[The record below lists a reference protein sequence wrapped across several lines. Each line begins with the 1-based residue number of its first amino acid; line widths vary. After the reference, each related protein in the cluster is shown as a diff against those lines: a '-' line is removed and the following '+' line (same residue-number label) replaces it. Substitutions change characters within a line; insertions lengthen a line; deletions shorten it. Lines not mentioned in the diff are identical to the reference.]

1 MDYSSLKAKDPEIFA
16 SVKSELTRQ
25 RQNIE
30 LIASENFTDVAVM
43 EAQGSILTNK
53 YAEGYPGKRWYN
65 GCQNADA
72 VEILAQQ
79 RICALFGAKF
89 ANVQPHS
96 GAQANMAVCMA
107 LLEHGDTIMGLDL
120 ACGGHLSHGYSMN
133 FSGKYFKVV
142 SYGVD
147 KKTEQVDYA
156 EIERVAV
163 ENKPKLI
170 IAGGSAYPRTLDF
183 AKFREI
189 ADKVGAYLMVD
200 MAHFAGLAAAGQ
212 YPNPVPFAHITT
224 STTHKTLR
232 GPRGGVILTNDE
244 DLFKKINTAVFPG
257 IQGGP
262 LMHVIAAKAV
272 AFKLCAEN
280 KFQDDQAMVLKN
292 ARAMADEFVK
302 RGLRIVTGGTDSHL
316 MLIDLRSINVTGKD
330 AANVLD
336 EINITANKNLI
347 PYDPAS
353 PFQTS
358 GIRVGTPAITM
369 RGFKEADCRE
379 VARII
384 VECLKNKDDHAKLA
398 ELKAQVISLTD
409 KFPLYPELQA

>member
-1 MDYSSLKAKDPEIFA
+1 MDFSSLKAQDPEIFA
-16 SVKSELTRQ
+16 SVKNELTRQ

-30 LIASENFTDVAVM
+30 LIASENFTDLAVM
-43 EAQGSILTNK
+43 EAQGSVLTNK

-72 VEILAQQ
+72 VETLAQQ

-107 LLEHGDTIMGLDL
+107 LLEHGDTILGLDL
-120 ACGGHLSHGYSMN
+120 ACGGHLSHGHPMN
-133 FSGKYFKVV
+133 FSGKYFKIVP
-142 SYGVD
+142 YGVRKD
-147 KKTEQVDYA
+147 TEQVDYA
-156 EIERVAV
+156 EIEKLAL

-170 IAGGSAYPRTLDF
+170 IAGGSAYPRALDF

-200 MAHFAGLAAAGQ
+200 MAHFAGLSVTGH
-212 YPNPVPFAHITT
+212 YPNPVPYAHVTT

-232 GPRGGVILTNDE
+232 GPRGGLILTNDE

-257 IQGGP
+257 VQGGP

-272 AFKLCAEN
+272 AFKLCAEK
-280 KFQDDQAMVLKN
+280 KFKDDQAMVLKN
-292 ARAMADEFVK
+292 ARAMSDEFVK

-316 MLIDLRSINVTGKD
+316 MLLDLRPINVTGKD

-336 EINITANKNLI
+336 EIHITVNKNLL
-347 PYDPAS
+347 PYDSAS
-353 PFQTS
+353 PFITS

-369 RGFKEADCRE
+369 RGFTEADCRE

-384 VECLKNKDDHAKLA
+384 VECLKNKDDHAKQAQLKKEVLA
-398 ELKAQVISLTD
+398 LTD
-409 KFPLYPELQA
+409 KYPLYPELNV